1 MQICCTFEKQLIN
14 KLVEL
19 GIKFFNITYP
29 ELKEINYL
37 DYDYRWENFTDKFTF
52 VKKPFNTSK
61 TIFLR
66 TTPEAK
72 NSVEEIFIIMPF
84 LLKFFIE
91 ETRFKKKPITS
102 LIDRYIFKGNY
113 IKERY
118 GDLFSFYRQL
128 GKAYESV
135 EFYVNSDSNTK
146 HELKSILNLKYANLF
161 SLALD
166 IYPYT
171 K

>member
-1 MQICCTFEKQLIN
+1 MQVCCIFEKQLIN
-14 KLVEL
+14 KLIEI
-19 GIKFFNITYP
+19 GIKFFSINYP

-37 DYDYRWENFTDKFTF
+37 DYDYKWESFDDKFTF
-52 VKKPFNTSK
+52 VKKPFATSK
-61 TIFLR
+61 TILLR
-66 TTPEAK
+66 SYPESK
-72 NSVEEIFIIMPF
+72 NSVDSIFIIMPF
-84 LLKFFIE
+84 LLRFFIE

-102 LIDRYIFKGNY
+102 LLERYVFKGRY
-113 IKERY
+113 VKERY
-118 GDLFSFYRQL
+118 GEMFSFYRQL

-135 EFYVNSDSNTK
+135 EFYINSDPNTE